1 MKLYPAAKPLLLILA
16 LLFLSQCDPLIVTDH
31 VVIRGVVLDQDG
43 APIEGV
49 AVTVDGVEANGLT
62 DSKGRY
68 VVHSPYELSSELS
81 ITALRP
87 GFLSQE
93 QIVSSASLVSETSN
107 PGGNANPLVLQPSP
121 APAVLDILSPAQGA
135 TIDLGPCC
143 NADIEVKGV
152 VSLPPRDNLYMD
164 LVIAIDL
171 SGSIE
176 AKGAF
181 ADELNAARALVHKL
195 DPATTRVSLMGFAS
209 DAQIALPLT
218 ADKQAIF
225 DALDAMEK
233 AGTMMLGQAGA
244 ASHFAVAIRAAVTEL
259 GSGGKTYK
267 SSDTGKPVT
276 AQPLKIAVL
285 LTDGI
290 PTLPS
295 KPGTLQDKA
304 DINATLAAARHAA
317 AQGVEIHG
325 FAFAVDQLEKTLTTL
340 PALAAITQ
348 GQFHA
353 VDDPSAVAL
362 KLPGANFVGMGAVSV
377 TNTATGQSVSVQP
390 TPDGFFSATITIE
403 KGLQSLEV
411 VAFDGSG
418 TLGTSTVLEVNGQDD
433 IATGEPVALA
443 GAPVSQEGLQSPL
456 GRNLT
461 GGGLYRVLASE
472 FPDASSSAAGSVFS
486 AHGAPGATVSVTG
499 EIVFTDAC
507 YKSDVGFLALSPGQ
521 ELAQALATATNKN
534 VLINSGNFVRC
545 APYSLQPGQARFSF
559 DVPAGS
565 SVVFFM
571 VPDSTLAKAKAGKAE
586 VLFTLPEGNPG
597 GYAQT
602 MALHSPAGRRGAG
615 GGASIIAFE
624 DISVVTQ
631 RSDQD
636 FDDLVLFVD
645 DLVPSQRVCGCE

>member
-1 MKLYPAAKPLLLILA
+1 MKLYRAGKPLLLIGA
-16 LLFLSQCDPLIVTDH
+16 LVFLSQCDPLLVTDQ
-31 VVIRGVVLDQDG
+31 VVVRGIVLDENG
-43 APIEGV
+43 APIKGV
-49 AVTVDGVEANGLT
+49 AVTVDGVEAQGLT

-68 VVHSPYELSSELS
+68 VVQSPYELSSELS

-87 GFLSQE
+87 GFVSQE
-93 QIVSSASLVSETSN
+93 QIVSSASLASGSSD

-121 APAVLDILSPAQGA
+121 APAVLDILSPAPGA

-143 NADIEVKGV
+143 NADIEVRGV

-171 SGSIE
+171 SGSID

-181 ADELNAARALVHKL
+181 ADQLNAARALVHKL

-209 DAQIALPLT
+209 NAEIALPLT
-218 ADKQAIF
+218 ANKQAVF
-225 DALDAMEK
+225 DALDTMES
-233 AGTMMLGQAGA
+233 AGPKMLGEAGA
-244 ASHFAVAIRAAVTEL
+244 ASHFATAIHAAVTEL
-259 GSGGKTYK
+259 RSGGKTYK
-267 SSDTGKPVT
+267 SSDTGKPVIVH
-276 AQPLKIAVL
+276 PLKIAVL

-295 KPGTLQDKA
+295 KPGTTQDKA
-304 DINATLAAARHAA
+304 DIHATLAAARHAA

-325 FAFAVDQLEKTLTTL
+325 FAFAVDQSEKTLTTL

-348 GQFHA
+348 GQYHA

-377 TNTATGQSVSVQP
+377 TNTSTGQSVSVQP
-390 TPDGFFSATITIE
+390 TPDGFFSATVTIE
-403 KGLQSLEV
+403 KGLQSLEI

-418 TLGTSTVLEVNGQDD
+418 TLGTTALLEVTGQDN
-433 IATGEPVALA
+433 IGTGEPVALA
-443 GAPVSQEGLQSPL
+443 GAPVSQEGLTSPL
-456 GRNLT
+456 GRDLT
-461 GGGLYRVLASE
+461 DGGLYKLLASE
-472 FPDASSSAAGSVFS
+472 FPDAFSSAAGSVFS
-486 AHGAPGATVSVTG
+486 AQGAPGVTVSVTG

-521 ELAQALATATNKN
+521 DLKQALAAATNKN

-545 APYSLQPGQARFSF
+545 APYLLKPAQARFSF
-559 DVPAGS
+559 DVPTGS

-571 VPDSTLAKAKAGKAE
+571 VPDSTLAKAQAGKAE
-586 VLFTLPEGNPG
+586 VLFTMPEGNPG

-602 MALHSPAGRRGAG
+602 MALHSPAGRRGVG